1 MSWFAKNYEKAAIG
15 GAAVVALGLAYAGW
29 SKIGAVETDFSA
41 TTKGVGKN
49 DPAVA
54 GADLIPKAIASMGL
68 DRTVKQAMADDR
80 AVDTFTGI
88 PLFVSRDNSTE
99 GLDLIDGE
107 KVHDEIPNTWW
118 LEHKIDLGFADSPER
133 DEDEDGFSNLEEFKG
148 NTNPS
153 DSKSHPSLIA
163 KLKLVEVEEFKWF
176 IRPGFEAGGG
186 AYTFSYGDSLG
197 KTNKVKGA
205 TPVAP
210 GGMFFESEPMKD
222 RFKFLGIEVRNELN
236 ERLNEKM
243 DVTYHRIEDQRP
255 NKKGTIYE
263 IPNFPEQDAPR
274 HAKTDFTAVFSLEAL
289 GLAGQDFKVEENTP
303 FALPQDA
310 KEKNYLLKSV
320 TPEKVEVEYT
330 APDGT
335 KQTVEI
341 PKGSMPK
348 IAP

>member
-88 PLFVSRDNSTE
+88 PLFVSRDNPTE

-153 DSKSHPSLIA
+153 DSKSHPLLLA
-163 KLKLVEVEEFKWF
+163 KLKLVEVETFTWF
-176 IRPGFEAGGG
+176 VRPGFEVEAGKFS
-186 AYTFSYGDSLG
+186 FSYGDSKGLEN
-197 KTNKVKGA
+197 KTGTAV
-205 TPVAP
+205 PVP
-210 GGMFFESEPMKD
+210 VGGLFFAKEPSMN
-222 RFKFLGIEVRNELN
+222 RFKFLGTKVRREMNKKVNE
-236 ERLNEKM
+236 EM
-243 DVTYHRIEDQRP
+243 DITYHQIEDQKP
-255 NKKGTIYE
+255 NKKGTVYD
-263 IPNFPEQDAPR
+263 IPNFPDQRAAEF
-274 HAKTDFTAVFSLEAL
+274 AKNDYTAVFSLEAL